1 MNSKKIIISFIV
13 ITFLLLTGGIY
24 ILSITASSATITP
37 SQNAKIMVNEKTFD
51 WGQIPYNGDKATK
64 TFTIKNTGTDILKL
78 SNVKTSC
85 TCTKAQVEIK
95 GKLSPFFN
103 MHSTSSW
110 VGKIL
115 PGQEGKLTV
124 IFDQAFHGPQGV
136 GPIERLVSIETND
149 VQNPKLE
156 FSLKG
161 VVVK

>member
-95 GKLSPFFN
+95 GKLSP
-103 MHSTSSW
+103 
-110 VGKIL
+110 
-115 PGQEGKLTV
+115 
-124 IFDQAFHGPQGV
+124 
-136 GPIERLVSIETND
+136 
-149 VQNPKLE
+149 
-156 FSLKG
+156 
-161 VVVK
+161 